1 LGDQRSDAARHF
13 VQNYLDFDRVIVQI
27 NGIAER
33 FRFWPGNEE
42 RGEIHYHQ
50 SQEEEHMSLIMRIV
64 VGGVIGW
71 LASIIM
77 KTNRQMGILANI
89 VVGIIGSWLGF
100 WLANMAGLSTSSLTA
115 DVIVSIVGAALL
127 IFILKS
133 LKIMK

>member
-1 LGDQRSDAARHF
+1 
-13 VQNYLDFDRVIVQI
+13 
-27 NGIAER
+27 
-33 FRFWPGNEE
+33 
-42 RGEIHYHQ
+42 
-50 SQEEEHMSLIMRIV
+50 MSLIMRIV

>member
-1 LGDQRSDAARHF
+1 
-13 VQNYLDFDRVIVQI
+13 
-27 NGIAER
+27 
-33 FRFWPGNEE
+33 
-42 RGEIHYHQ
+42 
-50 SQEEEHMSLIMRIV
+50 MSILMRIII
-64 VGGVIGW
+64 GGVIGW
-71 LASIIM
+71 LASLIM

-100 WLANMAGLSTSSLTA
+100 WLTGLVGFSTSSLTA